1 MEIMKIVDASF
12 TADHLRYEKAL
23 LLDWRQKELPESAGS

>member
-1 MEIMKIVDASF
+1 MKIVDASF

-23 LLDWRQKELPESAGS
+23 LLDWLQRELRAPAGS